1 MIAVG
6 GGSWHTATMNSQ
18 RGGACTSRRWVR
30 AYKVGSAQ
38 FDYEDDYDYDYEIE
52 REREFHDVGVC

>member
-1 MIAVG
+1 
-6 GGSWHTATMNSQ
+6 MNSQ